1 MSDDKTDACLRLEFF
16 KAAILQ
22 PAFER
27 EREPTNWDNADT
39 IISAFGAI
47 EAAHWASLGT
57 RIGYFDG
64 KEVRSA
70 ILSESLV
77 KAWLDMRNRQ
87 LISSGDVWG
96 SVLEQRSGNLVLN
109 EQLFPLHVQS
119 DEFTT
124 EILHEAFQT
133 FLLLTGESI
142 VDRES
147 LYFLSS
153 IGWTDDRVWEARK
166 DGMVREHKGSAHDIG
181 YGFSNVW
188 HYWEEIGHWALSPR
202 GRRGNVFP
210 VPYLGALRT
219 EGATVV
225 AGNVAS
231 SGALAAFIGDTRA
244 ILSRRFNLEEAS
256 VVDRYF
262 VLAGEF
268 VNRAKDGSPDWLDG
282 RFAVFE
288 RLAQLITYAGGGAN
302 LRPRREQLWE
312 MFAKGSGGALPS
324 REVEPLSS
332 PWTVA
337 SEESS

>member
-166 DGMVREHKGSAHDIG
+166 DGMVREHKGFRAR
-181 YGFSNVW
+181 
-188 HYWEEIGHWALSPR
+188 YWLRVLKCVALLGGDRS
-202 GRRGNVFP
+202 
-210 VPYLGALRT
+210 LGAIAKR
-219 EGATVV
+219 
-225 AGNVAS
+225 S
-231 SGALAAFIGDTRA
+231 TRKRV
-244 ILSRRFNLEEAS
+244 SC
-256 VVDRYF
+256 
-262 VLAGEF
+262 
-268 VNRAKDGSPDWLDG
+268 
-282 RFAVFE
+282 
-288 RLAQLITYAGGGAN
+288 
-302 LRPRREQLWE
+302 
-312 MFAKGSGGALPS
+312 ALPRCTPDRGS
-324 REVEPLSS
+324 DCRRWQRSVEWRTCSLHR
-332 PWTVA
+332 
-337 SEESS
+337 